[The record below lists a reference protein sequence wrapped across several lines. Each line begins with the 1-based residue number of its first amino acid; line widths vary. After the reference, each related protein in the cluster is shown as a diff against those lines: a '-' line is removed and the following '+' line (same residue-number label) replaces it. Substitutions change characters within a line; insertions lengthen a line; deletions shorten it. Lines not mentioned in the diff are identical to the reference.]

1 LDYSSTKDLA
11 SILPNVFGSKFRIVK
26 QRTTHGPNA
35 KFACEVSIGC
45 RIELDE
51 IFNFATGQDEK
62 NAEDFVKNA
71 RG

>member
-1 LDYSSTKDLA
+1 L
-11 SILPNVFGSKFRIVK
+11 GSKPPECVIELGDAQPDAR
-26 QRTTHGPNA
+26 
-35 KFACEVSIGC
+35 FACEVFIGR

-51 IFNFATGQDEK
+51 IFNFAAELDEK